1 MPFRSKAQRRY
12 MHAYLPDLAQKW
24 ERYPNQKN
32 LPEKVKKKK
41 SKMRNRKKPKRT

>member
-12 MHAYLPDLAQKW
+12 MHAYLPDLAQQW
-24 ERYPNQKN
+24 ERYPNKN

-41 SKMRNRKKPKRT
+41 KSKMRNRRKTKRT

>member
-12 MHAYLPDLAQKW
+12 MHAY
-24 ERYPNQKN
+24 YPNQKN

>member
-12 MHAYLPDLAQKW
+12 MHAYLPDLAEEW
-24 ERYPNQKN
+24 ESYPNKN
-32 LPEKVKKKK
+32 LPEKVKKKR